1 MNKVQILTPQQIGH
15 KLKRMAYEIWERN
28 SEEKEIVIIG
38 IERGGAVVAKNIVKV
53 LEDISNLK
61 INYFP
66 LFINKDKVAENVG
79 KLPGSLNGKIVLLID
94 DVANSG
100 KTLLYALKPVLENE
114 PRKIQIAVL
123 VDRKHKNF
131 PLSPDIVGHTVSTTL
146 QEHIKVTFDGNELT
160 GAFLE

>member
-15 KLKRMAYEIWERN
+15 KLTRMAYEIWERN
-28 SEEKEIVIIG
+28 SEEKEIVVIG

-53 LEDISNLK
+53 LEEISTLK
-61 INYFP
+61 INYFS
-66 LFINKDKVAENVG
+66 LSINKDNVAENIE
-79 KLPGSLNGKIVLLID
+79 KLPGSLNNKIVLLID

-100 KTLLYALKPVLENE
+100 KTLLYALKPVLESE

-131 PLSPDIVGHTVSTTL
+131 PLAPDIVGHTVSTTL
-146 QEHIKVTFDGNELT
+146 QEHIKVTFEGNKLT

>member
-61 INYFP
+61 INYFS

-79 KLPGSLNGKIVLLID
+79 KLPESLNNKIVLLID

-146 QEHIKVTFDGNELT
+146 QEHIKVTFNGDELT

>member
-1 MNKVQILTPQQIGH
+1 MNKVQILTSQQIGH

-28 SEEKEIVIIG
+28 SEEKEIVVIG

-53 LEDISNLK
+53 LEEISTLK
-61 INYFP
+61 INYFS
-66 LFINKDKVAENVG
+66 LSINKDRVAEHAER
-79 KLPGSLNGKIVLLID
+79 LPGSLNNKIVLLID

-100 KTLLYALKPVLENE
+100 KTLLYALKPVLESE

-131 PLSPDIVGHTVSTTL
+131 PLMPDIVGHTVSTTL
-146 QEHIKVTFDGNELT
+146 QEHIKVTFEGSDLT